1 MQLMYSST
9 VNGMQSSLN
18 RIHFISH
25 LELQIVLKPRCLH
38 ISNITMLVKNKE
50 LRLHKIFTLLH
61 VTHHSLKCGQLKLC
75 IRPEHNVMILFK
87 GEI

>member
-25 LELQIVLKPRCLH
+25 LELQIILEPCCLH
-38 ISNITMLVKNKE
+38 ISNITMPGKNKE
-50 LRLHKIFTLLH
+50 L
-61 VTHHSLKCGQLKLC
+61 SLNAQNL
-75 IRPEHNVMILFK
+75 
-87 GEI
+87 